1 MAKRKPDE
9 FDRVIVSDEVLRENK
24 SQMQHLESMLKADRQ
39 RKTPKITEERLV
51 REEIQKH
58 RQILE
63 ENAPRKLTGAKANKA
78 YAEAKKLEEEIKK
91 ALLPNRAYHQSY
103 PTSGSHSKEYD
114 FQKAV
119 DRQVKLQTDRE
130 LKYKMNRLKNIYRQL
145 DPDDPTV
152 SNLERFR
159 G

>member
-1 MAKRKPDE
+1 MAQRKPDE
-9 FDRVIVSDEVLRENK
+9 FDRVIVSEDILRENR
-24 SQMQHLESMLKADRQ
+24 SQVRELEGMLKADRQ

-63 ENAPRKLTGAKANKA
+63 ENAPHKLTGAKANKA
-78 YAEAKKLEEEIKK
+78 YAEAKRLEEEIKK
-91 ALLPNRAYHQSY
+91 ALLPNRTYHQSY
-103 PTSGSHSKEYD
+103 PTSGSHSKEMD
-114 FQKAV
+114 FQRAV
-119 DRQVKLQTDRE
+119 DQQVKLQTDRE

-152 SNLERFR
+152 ANLERFR